1 MEEEGKNTPCRK
13 VKTMNWFTG
22 KKRIEDERI
31 VQLQN
36 VIYREMYGIVA
47 TLCILSI
54 AVKFYMYG
62 IDAKQVAIE
71 LIILFA
77 QGFYYAGRAMSLG
90 IISDE
95 IEIHDRASS
104 VPMSKKNVMI
114 GLGTGS
120 VLALIFG
127 IRSAVT
133 YGETISTQL
142 WYFVLVFFCFIYDLC
157 SVVCFRHYDFS
168 LCGEEKRAKISRKGS
183 G

>member
-1 MEEEGKNTPCRK
+1 
-13 VKTMNWFTG
+13 MNWFTG

-114 GLGTGS
+114 GL
-120 VLALIFG
+120 
-127 IRSAVT
+127 
-133 YGETISTQL
+133 
-142 WYFVLVFFCFIYDLC
+142 
-157 SVVCFRHYDFS
+157 
-168 LCGEEKRAKISRKGS
+168 
-183 G
+183 